1 MRPRA
6 TSLSLCS
13 GDLDAVYAQ
22 QAVARADA
30 RIGRAA
36 VGGDGLH
43 GQSGRRQVP
52 YQTGAVDFRFLRLGG
67 REQRDVDEFAQAVH
81 CQHQC
86 AVPHFVGEQFQPIHI
101 GDRQGVDGHQQVA
114 RLDARFVRPVSGPHL
129 PHEQPGAAREVFLF
143 GRGER
148 FDAYPIASQQ
158 PTLQRSGV
166 PQQLRDAVNRNRG
179 EALFTRRDDGD
190 QIPVE
195 VEQPAARHLAGPGD
209 VCEHLVDRPR
219 PAAHRRRPEV
229 VRRREAGLPVAP
241 PQRDGPLAARPL
253 PGHAA
258 AGRRQPGDRRDAQCG
273 NRQVQTGCRYRDAHV
288 AGGRSDGRGIREA
301 GLGTARQDEVR
312 LPDDAA
318 PVEAR
323 QAHDVRPL
331 PRPAAT
337 LRSDRTRPVGN
348 GERYARRAARS
359 GAIFRLPRQPR
370 PGRASRS
377 GCSSCRSCLRGRRTR
392 PARTARH
399 PSRTGTSPST
409 AGSIPAGRRW

>member
-179 EALFTRRDDGD
+179 KRSSHGVMTAIRFLSRSNSPP
-190 QIPVE
+190 PVISR
-195 VEQPAARHLAGPGD
+195 VQAMF
-209 VCEHLVDRPR
+209 VSTSST
-219 PAAHRRRPEV
+219 
-229 VRRREAGLPVAP
+229 VRA
-241 PQRDGPLAARPL
+241 PQR
-253 PGHAA
+253 
-258 AGRRQPGDRRDAQCG
+258 
-273 NRQVQTGCRYRDAHV
+273 TGAV
-288 AGGRSDGRGIREA
+288 
-301 GLGTARQDEVR
+301 
-312 LPDDAA
+312 PK
-318 PVEAR
+318 
-323 QAHDVRPL
+323 
-331 PRPAAT
+331 
-337 LRSDRTRPVGN
+337 
-348 GERYARRAARS
+348 
-359 GAIFRLPRQPR
+359 
-370 PGRASRS
+370 
-377 GCSSCRSCLRGRRTR
+377 
-392 PARTARH
+392 
-399 PSRTGTSPST
+399 
-409 AGSIPAGRRW
+409 